1 MSNTSSEY
9 VPSIFHILTMH
20 IHGHFSLFHRYQ
32 LPQSWQFPFSSAV
45 NFLSSTHITEGA
57 KQFAYLLFIPL
68 STNSSLPLWHLWTG
82 PLTHPYPCLWKFTP
96 VSLLSG
102 VPVHVTLRLVFHF
115 LHSSG
120 QNLFQVGFLGCGES
134 SSGKSIYCAYKR
146 IWVWVART
154 QMSNRI

>member
-1 MSNTSSEY
+1 MATS
-9 VPSIFHILTMH
+9 
-20 IHGHFSLFHRYQ
+20 
-32 LPQSWQFPFSSAV
+32 PFSTAT
-45 NFLSSTHITEGA
+45 NFLKA
-57 KQFAYLLFIPL
+57 D
-68 STNSSLPLWHLWTG
+68 SSLSPQQWISFLPHISQKVQSNLLIFFLSHFLPIPPSLSG
-82 PLTHPYPCLWKFTP
+82 ICEQDPLTHPYPCLWKFTP

-102 VPVHVTLRLVFHF
+102 VPVHVTQWLVFHF